1 MEYHDR
7 SLRGRVFKEIREKIL
22 SGVYKDGME
31 LREITIGDELGVSR
45 TPVREALR
53 QLELEGLVK
62 IVPNKGAYVT
72 SINSKDIRDIYKMRS
87 LLEGLCAKWATRN
100 ITEEQIDELEEII
113 LLSEFYLNKKSDGK
127 AMHMSEMDGKF
138 HLVLYK
144 AANSRMLEHVL
155 KDFHKYVQVA
165 RTMSVKS
172 EERARKSIEEH
183 KEILEAIRQ
192 KDEEKAEMLANRHIK
207 NVIKNLH
214 IEDI

>member
-1 MEYHDR
+1 
-7 SLRGRVFKEIREKIL
+7 
-22 SGVYKDGME
+22 
-31 LREITIGDELGVSR
+31 
-45 TPVREALR
+45 
-53 QLELEGLVK
+53 
-62 IVPNKGAYVT
+62 
-72 SINSKDIRDIYKMRS
+72 
-87 LLEGLCAKWATRN
+87 
-100 ITEEQIDELEEII
+100 
-113 LLSEFYLNKKSDGK
+113 
-127 AMHMSEMDGKF
+127 MHMSEMDGKF

-165 RTMSVKS
+165 RTMSAKS